1 MPLQEDIDMAT
12 EATPATET
20 NTEGHVFRLI
30 AGTMMVVLIMFGL
43 LELLN
48 VVHI

>member
-1 MPLQEDIDMAT
+1 MAT
-12 EATPATET
+12 EPTPAIEA
-20 NTEGHVFRLI
+20 NNEGHTFRLI
-30 AGTMMVVLIMFGL
+30 AGTMMVMLIVFGL

>member
-1 MPLQEDIDMAT
+1 MTT
-12 EATPATET
+12 EANP
-20 NTEGHVFRLI
+20 EGHTFRLI
-30 AGTMMVVLIMFGL
+30 AGTVMVVLIMFGL

>member
-1 MPLQEDIDMAT
+1 MAT
-12 EATPATET
+12 ETTPATEAKPATET
-20 NTEGHVFRLI
+20 NNEGHTFRLI
-30 AGTMMVVLIMFGL
+30 AGTMMVALIMFGL

>member
-1 MPLQEDIDMAT
+1 MAT
-12 EATPATET
+12 EPTPAIEA
-20 NTEGHVFRLI
+20 NSEGYAFRLI
-30 AGTMMVVLIMFGL
+30 AGTVMVVLIMFGL